1 MTQIESS
8 LLQEKLILE
17 TLPVGLT
24 IGVIPKPG
32 FVKKFAVLA
41 AHYGSINSKFR
52 CQGASRVEEMPA
64 GIAHF
69 LEHKLFEKEDGNISD
84 RFSKNGASVNAF
96 TSNTVTAYYFDCADS
111 SAHAEKFREN
121 LNLLLELAFSPYITD
136 ETVSKEIPI
145 VQQEICMCE
154 DFPDWRLHRNLLQSL
169 YSVHPVRV
177 DTAGTKESVGRITRE
192 LLLRC
197 HNLFYSPSNALLL
210 CAGDM
215 GFEQV
220 EDVARRWHWGERS
233 APPETVIE
241 PEPSCVAQKSA
252 RESMRVH
259 LPKLLIGFKEPEESA
274 CGEALVRRSIEIDL
288 CLSIAF
294 GRSSP
299 AYRRFYESS
308 LIDDTFSFSHSA
320 DREFAFTVIGGD
332 TPAPERLRDA
342 IVKTLEG
349 LKRTGVP
356 VQDFARMKRKAAG
369 LFVRSFNSLESVA
382 IHALA
387 SHFLGFNHFESL
399 KVLESV
405 TEDDVNSRLS
415 RHFCEERM
423 AVSTILP
430 LPSSNV

>member
-1 MTQIESS
+1 MGSS
-8 LLQEKLILE
+8 LLAERLILE
-17 TLPVGLT
+17 TTPVGLT
-24 IGVIPKPG
+24 VCVIPKPN

-41 AHYGSINSKFR
+41 ARYGSINNKFR
-52 CQGASRVEEMPA
+52 RQGASEVEEMPA

-84 RFSKNGASVNAF
+84 KFSQNGASVNAF
-96 TSNTVTAYYFDCADS
+96 TSHTVTAYYFDCADPS
-111 SAHAEKFREN
+111 PHMEKFKEN
-121 LNLLLELAFSPYITD
+121 LNLLGELVFSPYITD

-145 VQQEICMCE
+145 IQQEISMCE
-154 DFPDWRLHRNLLQSL
+154 DFPDWRLHRNLLASL

-177 DTAGTKESVGRITRE
+177 DTAGTKESVGRITRD

-197 HNLFYSPSNALLL
+197 HNLFYSPSNMLLV
-210 CAGDM
+210 CAGDL
-215 GFEQV
+215 GFEEVQEV
-220 EDVARRWHWGERS
+220 VKRWSWSER
-233 APPETVIE
+233 ALPPQTVID
-241 PEPSCVAQKSA
+241 PEPPYVAQKSA
-252 RESMRVH
+252 VESMRVH
-259 LPKLLIGFKEPEESA
+259 LPKILVGFKEPEESA
-274 CGEALVRRSIEIDL
+274 FGEALVRRSIETDL

-294 GRSSP
+294 GRSSR
-299 AYRRFYESS
+299 AYRSLYESS

-332 TPAPERLRDA
+332 TPSPERLQDA
-342 IVKTLEG
+342 ILKTLAH

-356 VQDFARMKRKAAG
+356 VRDFVRMKRKAAG

-382 IHALA
+382 VHALA

-399 KVLESV
+399 NVLESV
-405 TEDDVNSRLS
+405 TVDDVNSRLA

-430 LPSSNV
+430 LSSTP